1 MINCIQRYTFSCLIA
16 LFLACTG
23 QAIAAGGSSV
33 PLDKVRINLGD
44 QVGLQNGAKLFVN
57 YCLNCHS
64 ANYMRYNRLTDLGLT
79 EADIRNNFMFDKNA
93 KLGDTMGTA
102 LAVQDAKDWFGGAP
116 PDLTLVA
123 RVRGADW
130 LYSYMRGFYR
140 DDAAASG
147 WNNRVFAGVSMPHV
161 LSHMQGT
168 QQAVYVEKDSHGKPV
183 RELARLDI
191 VQAGGMTSLQYD
203 EAMTNLVNYMVYM
216 GEPARKYRSTIGVVV
231 LLFLSFMLI
240 LAMWLKHE
248 YWKDVK

>member
-1 MINCIQRYTFSCLIA
+1 MFKKICSIA
-16 LFLACTG
+16 LFIAASCMG
-23 QAIAAGGSSV
+23 ASAFAAGGSSV
-33 PLDKVRINLGD
+33 PLDRVKIDLGN

-64 ANYMRYNRLTDLGLT
+64 ANYMRYNRLTDIGLT
-79 EADIRNNFMFDKNA
+79 EDQIKANFLFDSNA
-93 KLGDTMGTA
+93 KVGDAMTTSLTA
-102 LAVQDAKDWFGGAP
+102 KDAKEWFGGQP

-140 DDAAASG
+140 DDKSASG

-168 QQAVYVEKDSHGKPV
+168 QKPVYVEKDGKPT
-183 RELARLDI
+183 ATIAKLDI
-191 VQAGGMTSLQYD
+191 TQAGAMTSLQYD
-203 EAMTNLVNYMVYM
+203 EAMHDLVNYMVYM
-216 GEPARKYRSTIGVVV
+216 AEPARKYRSNIGVIV
-231 LLFLSFMLI
+231 LFFLSVAFLMAL
-240 LAMWLKHE
+240 WLKHE